1 MLSIEDVSMEKK
13 ILMVCLGNICRSPMA
28 EGIMRQ
34 KASLHQL
41 PWKIDSAGTGGW
53 HSGESPDSR
62 AIAEM
67 KKYGIDISQLRA
79 RQITVKDF
87 DIFDHI
93 FVMDSTN
100 YIDVIRICRN
110 DKDKRKVELFLNLL
124 EPGKNKNVSD
134 PYYGGQQ
141 GFTDV
146 YEVLNKA
153 SDKFIEIHVNG
164 TKG

>member
-1 MLSIEDVSMEKK
+1 
-13 ILMVCLGNICRSPMA
+13 
-28 EGIMRQ
+28 
-34 KASLHQL
+34 
-41 PWKIDSAGTGGW
+41 
-53 HSGESPDSR
+53 
-62 AIAEM
+62 M